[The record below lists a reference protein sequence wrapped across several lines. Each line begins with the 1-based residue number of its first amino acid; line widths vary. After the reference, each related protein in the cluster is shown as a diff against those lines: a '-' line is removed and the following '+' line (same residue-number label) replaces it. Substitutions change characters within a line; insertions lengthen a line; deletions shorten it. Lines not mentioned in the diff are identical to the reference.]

1 VLNQLTAFA
10 KNLFSCRISFDGRFR
25 ALIMERKRFC
35 RRDAVKKELS
45 SSFHSPEKITAD
57 EFRSWEAARENNARV
72 GQE

>member
-1 VLNQLTAFA
+1 
-10 KNLFSCRISFDGRFR
+10 
-25 ALIMERKRFC
+25 MERKRFC
-35 RRDAVKKELS
+35 RREAVEKELS